1 MRRFAIALTCFM
13 LMFTLMPFAG
23 ALAESGDDVVVVYP
37 TDEFI
42 AEHADDAISC
52 ADSQAFDVGFCVL
65 EPLAEDMDASSP
77 GATGVMFNLVIESKL
92 DKPIYD
98 LKFNVHFGDMLNAA
112 IINAFWE
119 NEPLT
124 LYPPESGKIPRGLNA
139 SKGTYIRH
147 NVAQSLGGIT
157 FDDLYNVYVEVTW
170 REGLSDK
177 HSEIWDM
184 SQTGYQAA
192 VDWYNSLPEDA
203 PERQS
208 KLIDEDYL
216 AAINDKAKA
225 LSN

>member
-52 ADSQAFDVGFCVL
+52 TDSPTFDVQFSILESSRSEELYKYQSSVQFVL
-65 EPLAEDMDASSP
+65 LL
-77 GATGVMFNLVIESKL
+77 TSKI
-92 DKPIYD
+92 DKTIYD
-98 LKFNVHFGDMLNAA
+98 LHIDAHYSDIMQPIVVTNEWYNDYFN
-112 IINAFWE
+112 
-119 NEPLT
+119 
-124 LYPPESGKIPRGLNA
+124 LYPVSSGKVPIGIEYTKDSIIDLRPI
-139 SKGTYIRH
+139 SI
-147 NVAQSLGGIT
+147 LGGIT
-157 FDDLYNVYVEVTW
+157 LDDLYDMYIEVTW

-192 VDWYNSLPEDA
+192 VDWYNALPEDA
-203 PERQS
+203 PEREQ
-208 KLIDEDYL
+208 KLIDEDSL

>member
-42 AEHADDAISC
+42 AEHADDAIIC
-52 ADSQAFDVGFCVL
+52 TDSPTFDVQFSILESSRSEELYKYQSSVQFVL
-65 EPLAEDMDASSP
+65 LL
-77 GATGVMFNLVIESKL
+77 TSKI
-92 DKPIYD
+92 DKTIYD
-98 LKFNVHFGDMLNAA
+98 LHIDAHYSDIMQPIVVTNEWYNDYFN
-112 IINAFWE
+112 
-119 NEPLT
+119 
-124 LYPPESGKIPRGLNA
+124 LYPVSSGKVPIGIEYTKDSIIDLRPI
-139 SKGTYIRH
+139 SI
-147 NVAQSLGGIT
+147 LGGIT
-157 FDDLYNVYVEVTW
+157 LDDLYDMYIEVTW

-208 KLIDEDYL
+208 KLIDEDSL
-216 AAINDKAKA
+216 AAINEKAKA

>member
-23 ALAESGDDVVVVYP
+23 ALAESGDDVAVVYP

-42 AEHADDAISC
+42 AEHADDAIIC
-52 ADSQAFDVGFCVL
+52 TDSPTFDVQFSILESSRSEELYKYQSSVQFVL
-65 EPLAEDMDASSP
+65 LL
-77 GATGVMFNLVIESKL
+77 TSKI
-92 DKPIYD
+92 DKTIYD
-98 LKFNVHFGDMLNAA
+98 LHIDAHYSDIMQPIVVTNEWYNDYFN
-112 IINAFWE
+112 
-119 NEPLT
+119 
-124 LYPPESGKIPRGLNA
+124 LYPVSSGKVPIGIEYTKDSIIDLRPI
-139 SKGTYIRH
+139 SI
-147 NVAQSLGGIT
+147 LGGIT
-157 FDDLYNVYVEVTW
+157 LDDLYDMYIEVTW

-192 VDWYNSLPEDA
+192 VDWYNALPEDA
-203 PERQS
+203 PEREQ

>member
-52 ADSQAFDVGFCVL
+52 TDSPTFDVQFSILESSRSEELYKYQSSVQFVL
-65 EPLAEDMDASSP
+65 LL
-77 GATGVMFNLVIESKL
+77 TSKI
-92 DKPIYD
+92 DKTIYD
-98 LKFNVHFGDMLNAA
+98 LHIDAHYSDIMQPIVVTNEWYNDYFN
-112 IINAFWE
+112 
-119 NEPLT
+119 
-124 LYPPESGKIPRGLNA
+124 LYPVSSGKVPIGIEYTKDSIIDLRPI
-139 SKGTYIRH
+139 SI
-147 NVAQSLGGIT
+147 LGGIT
-157 FDDLYNVYVEVTW
+157 LDDLYDMYIEVTW
-170 REGLSDK
+170 REGLFDK

-192 VDWYNSLPEDA
+192 VDWYNALPDDA
-203 PERQS
+203 PERQN
-208 KLIDEDYL
+208 KLIDEDSL
-216 AAINDKAKA
+216 AAINEKAKA